1 MDKAVNNAL
10 DGGVVEITMVGAR
23 IGRNHRI
30 EIVFQH
36 FDGGYCITGKPGF
49 RRDPLANMNANPEFT

>member
-10 DGGVVEITMVGAR
+10 DGGVVEIATLGAR

-36 FDGGYCITGKPGF
+36 FDGSYYVTGKPGSK
-49 RRDPLANMNANPEFT
+49 RDPLASMNANPEFR